1 MENVKSIFH
10 IGEQIVRANA
20 SYLIPYTLHCIG
32 TLRYIFD
39 IKTLDDYDDD
49 DDDTALMVMYCF
61 FDPRLF
67 A

>member
-1 MENVKSIFH
+1 MENVNSIFN
-10 IGEQIVRANA
+10 IGEQIVRANV
-20 SYLIPYTLHCIG
+20 SYLISYTLHCIG

-49 DDDTALMVMYCF
+49 DDTALMVMYCF